1 MKYYRGFFGGEGRG
15 RKRLWDN
22 LQFIASEIFLRQAK
36 DKIIILF
43 FPQSFQYGRLRQKK
57 LFVGMRSV
65 RNCVGRA
72 LFEQFWATRNSTVY
86 RAGTGLINWEAT
98 ASLPAAAAPSIPAKK
113 RCIFL
118 RWSIC
123 AAKLWLKQCWRCH
136 LWKLYLKWN
145 QRRIFLFFGTR
156 KIGSYGMSYKV
167 WVIPYK
173 SYRWFLKEN
182 WANNN

>member
-1 MKYYRGFFGGEGRG
+1 MKYYRGFLAEKGAEENDSGTIS
-15 RKRLWDN
+15 RLS
-22 LQFIASEIFLRQAK
+22 LPKSSY
-36 DKIIILF
+36 DKQKIKSLSFF
-43 FPQSFQYGRLRQKK
+43 FPHIFQYGILRHKK

-118 RWSIC
+118 RWSIR
-123 AAKLWLKQCWRCH
+123 AVKLWLKQNC
-136 LWKLYLKWN
+136 KKNFLKWN
-145 QRRIFLFFGTR
+145 QRREFIFFWTKKTG
-156 KIGSYGMSYKV
+156 
-167 WVIPYK
+167 
-173 SYRWFLKEN
+173 
-182 WANNN
+182 